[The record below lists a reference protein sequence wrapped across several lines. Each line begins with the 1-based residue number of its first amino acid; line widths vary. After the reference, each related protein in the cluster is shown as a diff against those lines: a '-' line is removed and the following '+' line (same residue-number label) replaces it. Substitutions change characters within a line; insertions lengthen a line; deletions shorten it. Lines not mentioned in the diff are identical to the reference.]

1 MSSNVSVCIGYA
13 HKSCTPELVMRT
25 FEQALEDT
33 EIVHRVD
40 EIEKTNTNN
49 GETFKVF
56 FVHFAFTNTAVQ
68 HMLSRIEQ
76 DEYFIITYGTRLD
89 RKTGANTDTYWKVTA
104 FKPKPKNDDFKPRI
118 MSVEEAEFAGIKAP
132 KKA

>member
-1 MSSNVSVCIGYA
+1 
-13 HKSCTPELVMRT
+13 MRT
-25 FEQALEDT
+25 FEQALEDK

-40 EIEKTNTNN
+40 EIEKTNTNT
-49 GETFKVF
+49 GEIFKVF

-68 HMLSRIEQ
+68 HMLNRIEQ

-104 FKPKPKNDDFKPRI
+104 FKPKTKSDDFKPRI
-118 MSVEEAEFAGIKAP
+118 MSVEEAEIAGIKAP